1 MFKKVDNDNEIP
13 TERVSCICLPAVV
26 IGSAFNSHKH
36 YFLRALLEEC
46 EQKTIKRKIKSIV
59 NDLESSSDE
68 DSSDD
73 DDDDDDDD
81 NNSYDEKDDSDY
93 HPHDDDNYPSFF
105 GEVMIL

>member
-68 DSSDD
+68 DLS

-81 NNSYDEKDDSDY
+81 NNSSDEKDDSDY
-93 HPHDDDNYPSFF
+93 HPYDGDNYSSFID
-105 GEVMIL
+105 EVMIL

>member
-13 TERVSCICLPAVV
+13 KGVSCICLPAVV

-36 YFLRALLEEC
+36 YFLQALLEEC
-46 EQKTIKRKIKSIV
+46 EQKTKKRKIKSIV

-73 DDDDDDDD
+73 DDDDD
-81 NNSYDEKDDSDY
+81 NNSSDEKDDSDY
-93 HPHDDDNYPSFF
+93 HPYGGDNYSSFID
-105 GEVMIL
+105 EVMIL